1 MNIVIF
7 DGDNLLSRFVYK
19 YKDYDDTQLISSI
32 LKNIQSTSED
42 EEADI
47 VFVAFDSGKSK
58 YRLSIYPEYKANR
71 EKEKTPEFMSLVS
84 KKKNVKTELY
94 NLFQSMGIIS
104 VMNYGIEADDIISFI
119 CSCYPN
125 NRKYIVSSDMD
136 YYQLVNSLTTIISP
150 IKKLRITPSV
160 VLKETPYIT
169 QKDIKRYFIMKKC
182 IYGDPSDNLQ
192 GVKGY
197 GPVKT
202 EKLLEKVFTNK
213 MDESDKQFF
222 VEHKDTLTL
231 NRDLINLSKFP
242 DEEKEE
248 IRNSLKTSIM
258 GVDNSLS
265 IDLSYDIKNKYK
277 VNLSDFISGLKFS
290 YAKYKDLISGGL
302 NAATEI

>member
-19 YKDYDDTQLISSI
+19 YKDYSDEQLISSI
-32 LKNIQSTSED
+32 LKNIESSSED
-42 EEADI
+42 EDADI

-58 YRLSIYPEYKANR
+58 YRLSLYPEYKANR
-71 EKEKTPEFMSLVS
+71 EKEKTPEFLSLVN
-84 KKKNVKTELY
+84 KKKSVKTELY

-104 VMNYGIEADDIISFI
+104 VMNYGIEADDIIAYI

-136 YYQLVNSLTTIISP
+136 YYQLVDPLTTIISP

-160 VLKETPYIT
+160 VLKETPYIS

-182 IYGDPSDNLQ
+182 IFGDSSDNLS

-213 MDESDKQFF
+213 MDEVDRNFF
-222 VEHKDTLTL
+222 IENKDTLEL

-242 DEEKEE
+242 EDGKLE
-248 IRNSLKTSIM
+248 IKNSLITSIA

-265 IDLSYDIKNKYK
+265 VDLTYDIKNKYK
-277 VNLSDFISGLKFS
+277 VNLSDFVSGLKFS
-290 YAKYKDLISGGL
+290 YSKYRDTILGGI
-302 NAATEI
+302 NGSN